1 MLNIVIN
8 ATNIVILSKKTLVL
22 NWAPGRVLKLSSS
35 GIEQYQ
41 IKSLLVVVMV
51 IKMMV
56 TVMVMKIW
64 EMVIIMFILIEQQ
77 DLPEEDGEV
86 ESSKRGWVEENM
98 TWAERVL

>member
-1 MLNIVIN
+1 M
-8 ATNIVILSKKTLVL
+8 
-22 NWAPGRVLKLSSS
+22 LKLSSS

-51 IKMMV
+51 MKMMVTVMAMKMMV

-86 ESSKRGWVEENM
+86 ESSKRG
-98 TWAERVL
+98 

>member
-1 MLNIVIN
+1 M
-8 ATNIVILSKKTLVL
+8 
-22 NWAPGRVLKLSSS
+22 LKLSSS

-56 TVMVMKIW
+56 TVMVMKMWKMMMVMVMKIW
-64 EMVIIMFILIEQQ
+64 EMVIIMFIQIEQQ

-86 ESSKRGWVEENM
+86 ESSKRG
-98 TWAERVL
+98 